1 MILVVTL
8 EIKEY
13 INNMPRVKVT
23 EYKGFLII
31 HGPLFKRIENI
42 DGPYSF
48 RTIKEA
54 KKYID
59 ENLLNNEKKEE

>member
-1 MILVVTL
+1 
-8 EIKEY
+8 
-13 INNMPRVKVT
+13 MPRVKVT
-23 EYKGFLII
+23 EYKGFFIM

-59 ENLLNNEKKEE
+59 EILLNKDETVK